1 MAYEN
6 NAEPDKD
13 VAIRTGEFAMLMY
26 SIGGSPT
33 VIFQHNLLTASL
45 FSVAVTAGTI
55 LPQLARRDSRLLSG
69 GEEDEDAEVTRLRNT
84 VREWRAEASRNGKPL
99 RLPMMPFLLRNI
111 WTGALLLFTIL
122 TFSTFFVATVVQVCL
137 PDDVPPFILIR
148 SQATVI
154 ISLIGICWAVACWV
168 PFAIIME
175 VINLLKHLS
184 SGDLIHY

>member
-84 VREWRAEASRNGKPL
+84 VREWRTEASRNGKPL

-122 TFSTFFVATVVQVCL
+122 TFLTFFVATVVQVCL

-175 VINLLKHLS
+175 VINLLKYLS
-184 SGDLIHY
+184 NGDLIHH